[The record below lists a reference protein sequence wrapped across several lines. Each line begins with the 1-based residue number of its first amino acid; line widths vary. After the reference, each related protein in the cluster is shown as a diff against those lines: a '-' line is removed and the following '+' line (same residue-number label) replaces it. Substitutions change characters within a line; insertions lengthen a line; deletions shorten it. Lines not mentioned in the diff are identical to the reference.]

1 MEVLK
6 QLLGSEVDE
15 EVEIDGNPN
24 KQEETKQEETKKD
37 APGDKATTVSEKKDE
52 ESKDNGVETKKE
64 EAPKN
69 DDTKLDNKTDTSEKG
84 DENMALFEEGWFNSE
99 TGEVDES
106 KIKNPEALAAI
117 QTLTAK
123 VKQEKEQRLIA
134 DSLSEELKNYSL
146 NVSED
151 TLKRVLDMS
160 NVKLDKDNKV
170 TGVKEA
176 LEALKT
182 KEPGFFKDKEKESN
196 PLNEGFN
203 PVEKRGTDNVN
214 SFSQAFKLMEEI
226 G

>member
-1 MEVLK
+1 MDILK
-6 QLLGSEVDE
+6 QLLGSKVDE
-15 EVEIDGNPN
+15 EVEIT
-24 KQEETKQEETKKD
+24 ETTTKQEETKED
-37 APGDKATTVSEKKDE
+37 APDNKDTTASDKDE
-52 ESKDNGVETKKE
+52 KENINNGVDDKKE
-64 EAPKN
+64 
-69 DDTKLDNKTDTSEKG
+69 DTPDNKDTAVDNKTDTSEKG
-84 DENMALFEEGWFNSE
+84 DENMAIFEEGWFNSE

-117 QTLTAK
+117 QTLTAR
-123 VKQEKEQRLIA
+123 VKQEKEQRMIA

-151 TLKRVLDMS
+151 TLKKVLDMT
-160 NVKLDKDNKV
+160 NVKIDKENKV
-170 TGVKEA
+170 VGVKEA

-203 PVEKRGTDNVN
+203 PVEKSGTDNVN

-226 G
+226 S

>member
-134 DSLSEELKNYSL
+134 DRLSEELKNYSL

>member
-1 MEVLK
+1 MTLMDILK
-6 QLLGSEVDE
+6 QLLGSKVDE
-15 EVEIDGNPN
+15 EVEIT
-24 KQEETKQEETKKD
+24 ETTTKQEETKED
-37 APGDKATTVSEKKDE
+37 APDNKDTTVSDKDE
-52 ESKDNGVETKKE
+52 KENIDNGVDDKKE
-64 EAPKN
+64 DTPENN
-69 DDTKLDNKTDTSEKG
+69 DSVVNNKTDTSESG
-84 DENMALFEEGWFNSE
+84 GENMVLFEEGWFNSE

-117 QTLTAK
+117 QTLTAR
-123 VKQEKEQRLIA
+123 VKQEKEQRMIA

-151 TLKRVLDMS
+151 TLKRVLDMT
-160 NVKLDKDNKV
+160 NVKIDKENKV
-170 TGVKEA
+170 VGVKEA

>member
-1 MEVLK
+1 MTLMDILK
-6 QLLGSEVDE
+6 QLLGSKVDE
-15 EVEIDGNPN
+15 EVEIT
-24 KQEETKQEETKKD
+24 ETTTKQEETKED
-37 APGDKATTVSEKKDE
+37 APDNKDTTISDKGEKE
-52 ESKDNGVETKKE
+52 NIDNGVDDKKE
-64 EAPKN
+64 DTPKN
-69 DDTKLDNKTDTSEKG
+69 KDSVVDNKTDTSESG
-84 DENMALFEEGWFNSE
+84 GENMALFEEGWFNSE

-117 QTLTAK
+117 QTLTAR
-123 VKQEKEQRLIA
+123 VKQEKEQRMIA

-151 TLKRVLDMS
+151 TLKKVLDMT
-160 NVKLDKDNKV
+160 NVKIDKENKV
-170 TGVKEA
+170 VGVKEA

-182 KEPGFFKDKEKESN
+182 TEPGFFKDKEKESS

-226 G
+226 S

>member
-1 MEVLK
+1 MTLMEALK
-6 QLLGSEVDE
+6 QLLGSKADE
-15 EVEIDGNPN
+15 EVELDGTPN
-24 KQEETKQEETKKD
+24 KQEETKKD
-37 APGDKATTVSEKKDE
+37 ASGDKTTTVSEKNKE
-52 ESKDNGVETKKE
+52 GSKDDDVNDNKS

-69 DDTKLDNKTDTSEKG
+69 DDTNVDNNTDTSEKG
-84 DENMALFEEGWFNSE
+84 DESMAIFEEGWFNSE

-123 VKQEKEQRLIA
+123 VKQEKDQRLIA
-134 DSLSEELKNYSL
+134 DSLNEELKNYSL

-214 SFSQAFKLMEEI
+214 SFSQAFKLMDEI

>member
-6 QLLGSEVDE
+6 QLLGSKADE
-15 EVEIDGNPN
+15 EVELDETPN
-24 KQEETKQEETKKD
+24 KQEETKND
-37 APGDKATTVSEKKDE
+37 ASGDKATTVSEKKDE

-69 DDTKLDNKTDTSEKG
+69 DDTNVDNKTDTSEKG
-84 DENMALFEEGWFNSE
+84 GDGMALFEEGWFNSE

-123 VKQEKEQRLIA
+123 VKQEKDQRLID
-134 DSLSEELKNYSL
+134 DSLNEELKNYSL

-214 SFSQAFKLMEEI
+214 SFSQAFKLMDEI

>member
-37 APGDKATTVSEKKDE
+37 APGDKATTVSEKNKE

-69 DDTKLDNKTDTSEKG
+69 DDTKVDNKTDTSEKG

>member
-1 MEVLK
+1 MDILK
-6 QLLGSEVDE
+6 QLLGSKVDE
-15 EVEIDGNPN
+15 EVEIT
-24 KQEETKQEETKKD
+24 ETTTKQEETKED
-37 APGDKATTVSEKKDE
+37 APGEKTTTVSDKDE
-52 ESKDNGVETKKE
+52 KEIDNSVDDKKE
-64 EAPKN
+64 
-69 DDTKLDNKTDTSEKG
+69 DTPENEDNIVDNKTDTSESG
-84 DENMALFEEGWFNSE
+84 GENMVLFEEGWFNSE

-117 QTLTAK
+117 QTLTER
-123 VKQEKEQRLIA
+123 VKKEKDQRMIA

-160 NVKLDKDNKV
+160 NVKIDKDNKV
-170 TGVKEA
+170 VGVKEA

-182 KEPGFFKDKEKESN
+182 AEPGFFKDKEKESN

>member
-69 DDTKLDNKTDTSEKG
+69 DDTKVDNKTDTSEKG